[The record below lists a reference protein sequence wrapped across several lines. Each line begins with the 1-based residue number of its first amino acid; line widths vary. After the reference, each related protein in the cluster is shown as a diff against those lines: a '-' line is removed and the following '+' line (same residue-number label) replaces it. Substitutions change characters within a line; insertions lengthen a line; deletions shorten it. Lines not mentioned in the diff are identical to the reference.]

1 MTPEQFAA
9 KLRAVGQVGV
19 ARAVGKTLV
28 SVALIAEGEAKGR
41 VPVLN
46 GHLRNSIAGKVRQ
59 GAQGPEAVVAA
70 GGRVEGAADV
80 VYAGVIEYGFKGMAK
95 PKNAQFF
102 RIPLG
107 PARTQGGQDRYP
119 TPIRESG
126 RGLFYVRRSKD
137 GEGALLI
144 HKASGV
150 PWYKLVRSLR
160 PRAARPFL
168 RPGAEEAAR
177 RLPAQFAKHLKTE
190 IDAAR

>member
-1 MTPEQFAA
+1 MTPERFAA
-9 KLRAVGQVGV
+9 KLRAVGQTGV

-119 TPIRESG
+119 TPIRISG
-126 RGLFYVRRSKD
+126 AGLFYVRRSKA
-137 GEGALLI
+137 GNLLLF
-144 HKASGV
+144 HKPSGV
-150 PWYKLVRSLR
+150 PWYKLVESLPPRR
-160 PRAARPFL
+160 PRPFL

-190 IDAAR
+190 IDAK

>member
-9 KLRAVGQVGV
+9 KLRSVGQTGV
-19 ARAVGKTLV
+19 ARAVGKALV

-80 VYAGVIEYGFKGMAK
+80 IYAGVIEYGTKGPIL
-95 PKNAQFF
+95 PKRGKYL

-119 TPIRESG
+119 TPIRISG
-126 RGLFYVRRSKD
+126 AGLFYVRRSKA
-137 GEGALLI
+137 GNLLLF
-144 HKASGV
+144 HKPSGV
-150 PWYKLVRSLR
+150 PWYKLVESLPPRR
-160 PRAARPFL
+160 PRPFL

-177 RLPAQFAKHLKTE
+177 RLPAQFAKHLRTE

>member
-19 ARAVGKTLV
+19 ARAVGKALTSAALV
-28 SVALIAEGEAKGR
+28 AEGHAKGI

-59 GAQGPEAVVAA
+59 GPQGPEAVVAA
-70 GGRVEGAADV
+70 GGRIEGAADV
-80 VYAGVIEYGFKGMAK
+80 IYAGVIEYGTRGSIL
-95 PKNAQFF
+95 PKRGKYL

-119 TPIRESG
+119 TPIRISG
-126 RGLFYVRRSKD
+126 AGLFYVRKSKA
-137 GEGALLI
+137 GNLLLF
-144 HKASGV
+144 HKPSGV
-150 PWYKLVRSLR
+150 PWYKLVESLPPRR
-160 PRAARPFL
+160 PRPFL

-177 RLPAQFAKHLKTE
+177 RLPAQFAKHLRTE

>member
-9 KLRAVGQVGV
+9 KLRAVGQTGV
-19 ARAVGKTLV
+19 ARAVGRALTAT
-28 SVALIAEGEAKGR
+28 ALIAEGEAKGR
-41 VPVLN
+41 APVLS
-46 GHLRNSIAGKVRQ
+46 GHLRRSISGTVRQ
-59 GAQGPEAVVAA
+59 GAQGPEAVVRA

-80 VYAGVIEYGFKGMAK
+80 VYAGVIEYGFKGAAK

-107 PARTQGGQDRYP
+107 PAKTQAGVDRYP
-119 TPIRESG
+119 TPIRQSG
-126 RGLFYVRRSKD
+126 AGLFYVRRSKD
-137 GEGALLI
+137 GQSAYLI

-168 RPGAEEAAR
+168 RPGAQAAAD
-177 RLPAQFAKHLKTE
+177 RLPAQFAKHLRTE

>member
-19 ARAVGKTLV
+19 ARAVGKALV

-59 GAQGPEAVVAA
+59 GPQGPEAVVAA

-80 VYAGVIEYGFKGMAK
+80 IYAGVIEYGTKGPIL
-95 PKNAQFF
+95 PKRGKYL

-119 TPIRESG
+119 TPIRISG
-126 RGLFYVRRSKD
+126 AGLFYVRRSKA
-137 GEGALLI
+137 GNLLLF
-144 HKASGV
+144 HKPSGV
-150 PWYKLVRSLR
+150 PWYKLVESLPPRR
-160 PRAARPFL
+160 PRPFL

>member
-19 ARAVGKTLV
+19 ARAVGKALTSAALV
-28 SVALIAEGEAKGR
+28 AEGHAKGI

-59 GAQGPEAVVAA
+59 GPQGPEAVVAA

-80 VYAGVIEYGFKGMAK
+80 IYAGVIEYGTRGSIL
-95 PKNAQFF
+95 PKRGKYL

-119 TPIRESG
+119 TPIRISG
-126 RGLFYVRRSKD
+126 AGLFYVRKSKA
-137 GEGALLI
+137 GNLLLF
-144 HKASGV
+144 HKPSGV
-150 PWYKLVRSLR
+150 PWYKLVESLPPRR
-160 PRAARPFL
+160 PRPFL

-177 RLPAQFAKHLKTE
+177 RLPAQFAKHLRTE